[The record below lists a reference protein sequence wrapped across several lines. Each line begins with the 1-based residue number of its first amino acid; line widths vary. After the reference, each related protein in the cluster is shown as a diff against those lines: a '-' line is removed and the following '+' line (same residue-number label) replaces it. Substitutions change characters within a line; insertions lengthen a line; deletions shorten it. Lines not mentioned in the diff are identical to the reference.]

1 VSKILNFLFTHNKI
15 TITFFILFSTLFS
28 YFAWTMA
35 QNHYQ
40 TINQAKFEIRA
51 DESVKRIEAHMLR
64 DGDVLATGVSF
75 IQASDNISAQHWYEF
90 VNGLKVET
98 NYPGMQGF
106 GFTMMFKPHE
116 LASLEQKMRAQ
127 GNETF
132 ALKPAGVREQYSA
145 ILYLDPLNKRNQQA
159 IGYDM
164 YSNPTRKAAMDIA
177 RDSGKP
183 ALSGKV
189 TLVQE
194 IDIHKQAGVLLYT
207 PLYQKDTDINSLQER
222 RKGLIGFVYAPFRMD
237 DLLNNTGA
245 HTEDVDFKIYDGSDI
260 SDDTLMYDS

>member
-51 DESVKRIEAHMLR
+51 DESVKRIEAHLLR

-90 VNGLKVET
+90 VKGLKVET

-127 GNETF
+127 
-132 ALKPAGVREQYSA
+132 
-145 ILYLDPLNKRNQQA
+145 
-159 IGYDM
+159 
-164 YSNPTRKAAMDIA
+164 
-177 RDSGKP
+177 
-183 ALSGKV
+183 
-189 TLVQE
+189 
-194 IDIHKQAGVLLYT
+194 
-207 PLYQKDTDINSLQER
+207 
-222 RKGLIGFVYAPFRMD
+222 
-237 DLLNNTGA
+237 
-245 HTEDVDFKIYDGSDI
+245 
-260 SDDTLMYDS
+260 